1 MPSREDATPPEGAGF
16 VSTRWSVVAAA
27 AAAGS
32 RIEGSSRAAL
42 ETLCASYWYPL
53 YAYVRRQ
60 GHDPDEAADLTQA
73 YFTRLLE
80 KGDLK
85 AADAARGRFRAFL
98 IASLKHFL
106 ANERERRRARKRGG
120 DRVILSL
127 DGGDAERRYAHEPA
141 DDMTPERVF
150 DRRFATALLQGVQ
163 DRLRQEQVQAGK
175 GALFDLLEHHLT
187 ADSGRA
193 PLAEVARALDMQEGA
208 VRVALHRLRRRFA
221 ELLRQEVAGTLTDP
235 GDVDDELRVLL
246 GAWS

>member
-1 MPSREDATPPEGAGF
+1 MPSREKGTPPEGARF
-16 VSTRWSVVAAA
+16 ATTRWSVVAAA

-32 RIEGSSRAAL
+32 RIEGRSRVAL

-73 YFTRLLE
+73 YFTRLLD
-80 KGDLK
+80 KGDLT
-85 AADAARGRFRAFL
+85 AADPARGRFRAFL
-98 IASLKHFL
+98 IASIKHFL
-106 ANERERRRARKRGG
+106 SNERERRRAKKRGG
-120 DRVILSL
+120 DRVILSI
-127 DGGDAERRYAHEPA
+127 DGGDAERRYVHEPE
-141 DDMTPERVF
+141 DDLTPERLF
-150 DRRFATALLQGVQ
+150 DRRFAMALLEGVR

-175 GALFDLLEHHLT
+175 GALFEHLAEHLS

-193 PLAEVARALDMQEGA
+193 TFSQVAQTLGMQEGA

-221 ELLRQEVAGTLTDP
+221 ELLRQEVAGTVTEP
-235 GDVDDELRVLL
+235 GDVDDELRDLL